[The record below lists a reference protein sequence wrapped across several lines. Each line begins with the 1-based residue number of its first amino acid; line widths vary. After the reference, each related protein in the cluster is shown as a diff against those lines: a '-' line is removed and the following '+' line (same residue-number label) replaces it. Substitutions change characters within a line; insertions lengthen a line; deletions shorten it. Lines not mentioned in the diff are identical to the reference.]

1 MSILLAA
8 EGPMHHSGR
17 ENSGRKELARRE
29 PSSNRVVLVLGSS
42 LNRAFR
48 EQAVLCHDGALEFCS
63 VPANARACCQQ
74 GPPIHH
80 LLACCRP
87 ALTPSEGA
95 RRTFAGTL
103 ASPDPTHRQRARGR
117 GWCAGGRVCGAVAA
131 SCKTH
136 ISPIAG
142 LPRPSP
148 PVGPRPRCRRALAVT
163 RLLR

>member
-1 MSILLAA
+1 MDQSVR
-8 EGPMHHSGR
+8 GQT
-17 ENSGRKELARRE
+17 GRKKLSAT
-29 PSSNRVVLVLGSS
+29 VLFSIGLWSGLTNSR
-42 LNRAFR
+42 NCAFR
-48 EQAVLCHDGALEFCS
+48 EPAVLCHDGALEFCS

-74 GPPIHH
+74 GPPIHQPQ
-80 LLACCRP
+80 ACCRP

-103 ASPDPTHRQRARGR
+103 ASPDPTQTARPWGGGGVRA
-117 GWCAGGRVCGAVAA
+117 AGACGAVAA
-131 SCKTH
+131 GCKTH

-148 PVGPRPRCRRALAVT
+148 PVGPCPRCRRALAVT